1 MRELRGP
8 SIAIAVVVVASFML
22 LPFLIPTAMW
32 LVLTGYAVVKAIGT
46 APDSANATSVML
58 AVVAIV
64 TFFTLAI
71 AGAIYVIGRSMTPK
85 KRSKEPKEPAA
96 TAL

>member
-8 SIAIAVVVVASFML
+8 SIAIAVVAVGFFTL
-22 LPFLIPTAMW
+22 LPFLIPTAVW

-46 APDSANATSVML
+46 APASASATSVML

-85 KRSKEPKEPAA
+85 KRSKEPQAA
-96 TAL
+96 AV

>member
-85 KRSKEPKEPAA
+85 KRLKEPKEPAA